1 MPLGPT
7 IYFGISKP
15 VLRHDLDSR
24 ADPMSEAFPHLIFNN
39 FTTPLGER
47 VVTIL
52 KHLFPV
58 PKIDSK
64 RVLTFNNEGGV
75 IQFRHHT
82 FQKTFHEVELNEIG
96 PRFDLKPYQITMGV
110 LGQKEAVKEW
120 QLRSF
125 INTAGK
131 KSVL

>member
-15 VLRHDLDSR
+15 VLRHDLESR
-24 ADPMSEAFPHLIFNN
+24 AGIFIFHINIDPMSEAFPHLIFNN

-58 PKIDSK
+58 PKIESK

-75 IQFRHHT
+75 I
-82 FQKTFHEVELNEIG
+82 
-96 PRFDLKPYQITMGV
+96 
-110 LGQKEAVKEW
+110 
-120 QLRSF
+120 
-125 INTAGK
+125 
-131 KSVL
+131 

>member
-1 MPLGPT
+1 
-7 IYFGISKP
+7 
-15 VLRHDLDSR
+15 
-24 ADPMSEAFPHLIFNN
+24 MSEAFPHLIFNN

-75 IQFRHHT
+75 I
-82 FQKTFHEVELNEIG
+82 
-96 PRFDLKPYQITMGV
+96 
-110 LGQKEAVKEW
+110 
-120 QLRSF
+120 
-125 INTAGK
+125 
-131 KSVL
+131 

>member
-1 MPLGPT
+1 MT
-7 IYFGISKP
+7 WIQEQVFCIFKS
-15 VLRHDLDSR
+15 
-24 ADPMSEAFPHLIFNN
+24 DPMSEAFPHLIFNN

-120 QLRSF
+120 
-125 INTAGK
+125 
-131 KSVL
+131 